1 MLGDTEH
8 LSTDLL
14 SPLTGVCTHDLL
26 HQARIHS
33 YGEDYAT
40 FPTDKLGSLLSLGQ
54 AGHVPSNTPQT
65 VEFES
70 HVRKFVTWLLD
81 TYWTKRNPDWYK
93 GFTVKPI
100 GSFPCDTK
108 VGDINEFDYLCVL
121 NLDLKDFE
129 IKDYKDGKWKGSL
142 DTGHREYQK
151 FNRGY
156 QRMFQNLAP
165 YDSRSPQKLSISA
178 IYKHGPA
185 TCIEITWTCINGHEH
200 GFGVDVSLATE
211 MKDTGFWFPWFMG
224 WLFPNETTLTRA
236 LQSKFKDLP
245 QPFHG
250 LVDMVKTH
258 IFVYT
263 DGVVFDW
270 ALSSCTYDSPLM
282 EVLKNSITPHIRSL
296 FRCLK
301 LLTKHILPHSIRK
314 DSNREGWRAGES
326 VTSHCLKCLLFD
338 EVGRHINKKDWEG
351 DKLSAR
357 LAGILE
363 GLAAA
368 KHKDMIEWPVCVDI
382 ITRTKVASSTN
393 LSFFIHPKVSQDLMA
408 FSAHLARK
416 KWNRQEIDGTRIA
429 QVASNHYKKSSA
441 IIGENKATSVV
452 SYLKGLGGTLHVA
465 DLSGELVLFAIE
477 LYGYTLKDTAP
488 LHAHPLIQWCRQ
500 HISELYQT
508 NRGVD
513 LTQVSA
519 EDLPHVWGLAY
530 CGTLTEMDITSGRY
544 RDIVAALYHM
554 VDTHRHPVHKDRLW
568 PWYLDGCIEGIHN
581 PLPLVTAYLSQVTR
595 ENLQLILR
603 STMYT
608 LPRED
613 MTSNVHDQASL
624 QIDRQMSMLQKL
636 GDAAKDFRKWW
647 QTEMGPQ
654 EVKVVVYQTV
664 HNMLV
669 NKATTYN
676 QSKLV

>member
-1 MLGDTEH
+1 MWRSEDKALTP
-8 LSTDLL
+8 TDLL
-14 SPLTGVCTHDLL
+14 APLTGVCTHDLL

-129 IKDYKDGKWKGSL
+129 MKAYKDGKWKGSL
-142 DTGHREYQK
+142 ETGYMDFQK
-151 FNRGY
+151 FHRSYLN
-156 QRMFQNLAP
+156 MFEDLAP
-165 YDSRSPQKLSISA
+165 FDLQNPEKLSISA

-185 TCIEITWTCINGHEH
+185 TCIEITWTCFKGHDH

-211 MKDTGFWFPWFMG
+211 MTDTGFWYQWFMG
-224 WLFPNETTLTRA
+224 WRYPNETTLTRA
-236 LQSKFKDLP
+236 LVKKFSHLP
-245 QPFHG
+245 KPFRN

-282 EVLKNSITPHIRSL
+282 EVLENSITPHIRTL

-314 DSNREGWRAGES
+314 VYGPAGWRAGES

-338 EVGRHINKKDWEG
+338 EVGRHCKKEDWEG
-351 DKLSAR
+351 AR
-357 LAGILE
+357 IVDRLWHILDSLATAERNEML
-363 GLAAA
+363 
-368 KHKDMIEWPVCVDI
+368 DWPVCTDI
-382 ITRTKVASSTN
+382 ITKTKVSSSTD
-393 LSFFIHPKVSQDLMA
+393 LTFFLHPKVPHDLAALSTHLQMSNWSREFTPESQFKQDDIKTTPTITYIRGL
-408 FSAHLARK
+408 
-416 KWNRQEIDGTRIA
+416 DG
-429 QVASNHYKKSSA
+429 N
-441 IIGENKATSVV
+441 
-452 SYLKGLGGTLHVA
+452 LHVA
-465 DLSGELVLFAIE
+465 DQIVDMFLYSVE
-477 LYGYTLKDTAP
+477 LYGYTLKSSAP
-488 LHAHPLIQWCRQ
+488 YHAHPLIQWCRQ
-500 HISELYQT
+500 HITELYQT

-513 LTQVSA
+513 LRQISA
-519 EDLPHVWGLAY
+519 EDLHHVWGLAY
-530 CGTLTEMDITSGRY
+530 CGTLTRVDVATGRY
-544 RDIVAALYHM
+544 RAMLATLHGII
-554 VDTHRHPVHKDRLW
+554 DTHRHPDLRDRLW
-568 PWYLDGCIEGIHN
+568 PWYIYLEGCTEYACRPI
-581 PLPLVTAYLSQVTR
+581 PLAITDYVTAASQ
-595 ENLQLILR
+595 ENLRVILR
-603 STMYT
+603 SAMCRLHPDDITGHAG
-608 LPRED
+608 D
-613 MTSNVHDQASL
+613 AINL
-624 QIDRQMSMLQKL
+624 QINRQLSILQDL
-636 GDAAKDFRKWW
+636 GEEGADLRKWW
-647 QTEMGPQ
+647 QAEVGPP
-654 EVKVVVYQTV
+654 ELKVVAYHSIHKILTHV
-664 HNMLV
+664 
-669 NKATTYN
+669 
-676 QSKLV
+676 KLSNGTELNNE